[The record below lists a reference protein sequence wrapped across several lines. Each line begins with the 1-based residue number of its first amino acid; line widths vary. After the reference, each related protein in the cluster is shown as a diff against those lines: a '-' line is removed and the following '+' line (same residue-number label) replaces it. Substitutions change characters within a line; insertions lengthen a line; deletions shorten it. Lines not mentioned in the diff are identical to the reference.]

1 MPPKFANAF
10 FLDKDDAQ
18 IVLIRTWIEKGPPPL
33 RRWDKSVRGRAV
45 SFSTRDDTS
54 ISHFLINRFK
64 PVLTGTGGDKCETSQ
79 KSFIL
84 LFVPHQCAVPAELA
98 SLWELTLLLA
108 GTLSSYFLLKHVGGR
123 ELSPVRGLGKDEY
136 LSIGNSSQDF
146 ATSADCCWVFSSFC
160 LIPAFWVKAVS
171 GFSFNIL
178 SCFSSQMCL
187 FSWGYCAMPP
197 VLSPA

>member
-84 LFVPHQCAVPAELA
+84 LFVPHQCAASAELA
-98 SLWELTLLLA
+98 SLWELTLLLE
-108 GTLSSYFLLKHVGGR
+108 GTLSSYFLLKHVDGR
-123 ELSPVRGLGKDEY
+123 ELSPVRGCERMNFYPLGRVHR
-136 LSIGNSSQDF
+136 I
-146 ATSADCCWVFSSFC
+146 
-160 LIPAFWVKAVS
+160 
-171 GFSFNIL
+171 
-178 SCFSSQMCL
+178 
-187 FSWGYCAMPP
+187 
-197 VLSPA
+197 SPALLIVVGFFPLSV